1 MLTETFITSISAAA
15 KAPNTSSQTKD
26 AAIFLHEFQ
35 PLAAQRAVF
44 KKSAT
49 PANCLAVSASHV
61 FAAQAE
67 KAVVHVYSREKGNQE
82 AIVPFPERIHS
93 LALACHDTVLVL
105 GTEGGRIFL
114 WETCTGRQ
122 VTTPQYHL
130 QPITILAID
139 PTSSFLLSGSADSN
153 IHVWSLPSLLSFST
167 PSSQRTPLHTLSSH
181 RGAITALATGHSS
194 TPANIAVSA
203 STDSTAIVWDYHT
216 GAQLRTYLLGTPPLA
231 LVLDAT
237 DTAFYAGYADGS
249 VQVVEFFPRGA
260 GQAQTAV
267 DTLRD
272 ADAAVAP
279 VQPPLSTRWHAENQ
293 DLGAAHCVALSWDGS
308 TLLSGHESG
317 KLGAWDTGRGGFR
330 SVVAMLPGPVT
341 NLRFLPVTGW
351 PVVPGREMEEPSF
364 RVHSV
369 VKPKLDSGGGAP
381 QNSGVVPGNYTFT
394 AQFVSTL
401 PTLRFSADEDVEI
414 GFGARGSKRRK
425 TAFEEALTHT
435 SFPAALLEEGIAELA
450 EWVERQSA
458 GSAPGAAVNGAEGN
472 AVEADFMALDDT
484 EGKAPRDTKLMD
496 ENMRLKKQLRAL
508 QRVQKATFGQIA
520 DLREEVKG
528 LREMGREEEEEDDED
543 EDEGEEDNDEDD
555 DMRGEDEELVETRR
569 WDRESRKLGRGLKGL
584 SGARKYEGSDESAEE
599 SRSRRKR

>member
-105 GTEGGRIFL
+105 GTEGEDIFV
-114 WETCTGRQ
+114 G
-122 VTTPQYHL
+122 VTTPQSHL

-364 RVHSV
+364 R
-369 VKPKLDSGGGAP
+369 
-381 QNSGVVPGNYTFT
+381 NSGVVPGNYTFT

-450 EWVERQSA
+450 EWGERQSA

-472 AVEADFMALDDT
+472 A
-484 EGKAPRDTKLMD
+484 LMD

-569 WDRESRKLGRGLKGL
+569 WDRESRKLERGLKGL
-584 SGARKYEGSDESAEE
+584 SGARNEITGMSLMTRGVEN
-599 SRSRRKR
+599 